1 MAVYQNR
8 RQFLTEGWPAPGSP
22 WPRNLGGGGTENEL
36 PRVSNLAVGG
46 GLLLF
51 LLAWSY
57 GWATLEADRSLH
69 PDVLEAYA
77 WGKEFQLGYD
87 KHGPFWA
94 WIAGAWFLLF
104 PKTNSSFVLLEALNA
119 TLGLWGAW
127 RLIGLFANGWTRHA
141 AALLLLATP
150 FYTFQAYKYNANTI
164 FLSLWPWTMF
174 FFVKSID
181 NMKMRDAALF
191 GVLAAACILSKYYA
205 VVMLATC
212 ALSLAFHPNGR
223 RYILSPLPWIAGA
236 AFSVL
241 ILPHLIW
248 TLKAGSPA
256 VTYAV
261 SKGGKGWLFSVLH
274 AARFLLYALLSQGG
288 VIAIIVLACRAR
300 KDKTI
305 CQPGGRL
312 SPWRRQFLAVLVLAP
327 PILTVLF
334 GLAFQLRID
343 VIMAAGTF
351 SLMPLFLM
359 TEMGPLDSW
368 RCFRLAGAVAAA
380 VTVATLAGAPY
391 ARTVTAQKRNGPSM
405 TEPRQ
410 ELAAR
415 VTELWHAE
423 TNAPLRYAGGAA
435 RYANAISFY
444 SEDHPS
450 SFVNLDYASA
460 LWLTPAKL
468 QQNGLL
474 IACEHQDA
482 ACLSKAAGHLS
493 GNWKQTS
500 ISICRKIGTRAFPKF
515 EYDIFIIPPR
525 AA

>member
-1 MAVYQNR
+1 MGA
-8 RQFLTEGWPAPGSP
+8 
-22 WPRNLGGGGTENEL
+22 
-36 PRVSNLAVGG
+36 

-51 LLAWSY
+51 LLCWSWC
-57 GWATLEADRSLH
+57 WAMLEADKSLH

-77 WGKEFQLGYD
+77 WGKEFQLGYE

-104 PKTNSSFVLLEALNA
+104 PNTNSSFVLLEAVNA

-141 AALLLLATP
+141 AALLLVATP

-164 FLSLWPWTMF
+164 FLSLWPWTLF
-174 FFVKSID
+174 FFVKSAD
-181 NMKMRDAALF
+181 NMKMRDAAFF
-191 GVLAAACILSKYYA
+191 GVLAAASILSKYYA
-205 VVMLATC
+205 VITLATC
-212 ALSLAFHPNGR
+212 AFSLAFHPNGR

-236 AFSVL
+236 VFLGL

-248 TLKAGSPA
+248 TLEAGSPA
-256 VTYAV
+256 AAYAM
-261 SKGGKGWLFSVLH
+261 SKSGKGLLISVSH
-274 AARFLLYALLSQGG
+274 AARFSLHALLSQGG
-288 VIAIIVLACRAR
+288 VLAIIVLACRVS
-300 KDKTI
+300 KDKAI
-305 CQPGGRL
+305 SWPVGRL
-312 SPWRRQFLAVLVLAP
+312 LPWRRRFLAVLVLAP

-351 SLMPLFLM
+351 PLMPLFLIE
-359 TEMGPLDSW
+359 EMAPVDSW

-380 VTVATLAGAPY
+380 VTLVTLAGAPY
-391 ARTVTAQKRNGPSM
+391 ARTVTAKKSNGPSFA
-405 TEPRQ
+405 EPRQ

-415 VTELWHAE
+415 VTELWHVE
-423 TNAPLRYAGGAA
+423 TNTRLRYAGGAA

-444 SEDHPS
+444 SEDRPS
-450 SFVNLDYASA
+450 SFVDLDYASA

-474 IACEHQDA
+474 IACEHQDT

-500 ISICRKIGTRAFPKF
+500 ISICRKIGAREFPKF
-515 EYDIFIIPPR
+515 EFDIFIVPPKSASLANGPTISLAGASPR
-525 AA
+525 APERWIATAPLAPRDDLAYD